1 MYRPVRL
8 LDRRLGHCIPRRLVN
23 REGDNA
29 DTLPRVNPGLALVA
43 PVFIPPGNVV
53 GLGIV

>member
-8 LDRRLGHCIPRRLVN
+8 LDRRLGHCIRRGVVR
-23 REGDNA
+23 REGDIA

-43 PVFIPPGNVV
+43 PLLIPPGNVV